1 MVYEAHYSDG
11 LAALVYLIIEYNM
24 KTGRDMKLH
33 CHVDNPC

>member
-24 KTGRDMKLH
+24 KTGGIW
-33 CHVDNPC
+33 NYIAT